1 MDAKHERKSE
11 QQQDRERLLYEAV
24 AKRDGNDGESND
36 EERSKCRVS
45 AQRNARLHVVDHI
58 VSLFSSC
65 TIRMGRMTA
74 QSKADGGVR
83 GIVVGNLF
91 RRLVSRTIAPQ
102 IAKSVEAAT
111 SPFQY
116 ALSTKARTECVSHML
131 QTFTDMDGKFS
142 IFSIDG
148 IGALRPCALEFEM
161 GDTQVIPHGEGGEQ
175 GDPFML
181 LLFCLSLHAL
191 VAADA
196 RLQEGVSIRI
206 P

>member
-1 MDAKHERKSE
+1 
-11 QQQDRERLLYEAV
+11 
-24 AKRDGNDGESND
+24 
-36 EERSKCRVS
+36 
-45 AQRNARLHVVDHI
+45 
-58 VSLFSSC
+58 
-65 TIRMGRMTA
+65 MGRMPA
-74 QSKADGGVR
+74 LSKADGGVR

-102 IAKSVEAAT
+102 IARSVEAAT

-116 ALSTKARTECVSHML
+116 ALSTKARTECVSHIL
-131 QTFTDMDGKFS
+131 QSFTDMDEK
-142 IFSIDG
+142 FSIDG
-148 IGALRPCALEFEM
+148 IGALRPCVLEFEM

-191 VAADA
+191 VAANA